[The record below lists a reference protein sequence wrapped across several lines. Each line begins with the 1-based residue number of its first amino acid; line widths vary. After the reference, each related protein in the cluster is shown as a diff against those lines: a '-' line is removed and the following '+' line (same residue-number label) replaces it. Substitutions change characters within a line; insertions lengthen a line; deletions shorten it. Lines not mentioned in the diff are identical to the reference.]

1 MIQLITIVDTGLGNI
16 AAVKNMLSFLGFESQ
31 ITADPNQLTNS
42 QKIILPGVGAYDAGV
57 ESLKTKDLIKPLRD
71 IALAGETKIFGICLG
86 MQLMFEG
93 SEEGCSEGLSLLKGG
108 FERIQGEDKLKV
120 PHMRWNRMKFEGD
133 LSLFDN
139 IGNNNRFYFIHSYML
154 PMYHAVQFAEV
165 GVCSYGT
172 NFVAAFRKGN
182 LMGTQFHPEKS
193 HKFGLKLLEN
203 FGRM

>member
-1 MIQLITIVDTGLGNI
+1 MITIVDTGLGNI

-31 ITADPNQLTNS
+31 ITADPIQLLNS
-42 QKIILPGVGAYDAGV
+42 QKVILPGVGAFDSGI
-57 ESLKTKDLIKPLRD
+57 ESLASKGLIKPLRD
-71 IALAGETKIFGICLG
+71 IALAGEAKLLGICLG

-93 SEEGCSEGLSLLKGG
+93 SDEGNSKGLCLLKGD
-108 FERIQGEDKLKV
+108 FKRIQAEYKLKV
-120 PHMRWNRMKFEGD
+120 PHMRWNRLSFNGD
-133 LSLFDN
+133 LSLFEN
-139 IGNNNRFYFIHSYML
+139 VENNNRFYFIHSYIL
-154 PMYHAVQFAEV
+154 PGHHVSQFDEV
-165 GVCSYGT
+165 GLCAYGT